1 MKSSDI
7 GQSRRENGALKSVI
21 TGKVTLP
28 IAQTASLF
36 SWDSGDTLKLPEV
49 VGSSC
54 SPGHQPWLN
63 PEPEPV
69 LTHDV
74 ENGDP

>member
-7 GQSRRENGALKSVI
+7 GQSRRENEAL

-28 IAQTASLF
+28 IAQTASLL
-36 SWDSGDTLKLPEV
+36 SWDPGDTLKLPEV
-49 VGSSC
+49 VRPSC

-63 PEPEPV
+63 SELEPV

-74 ENGDP
+74 GNSDP